1 MTWQS
6 YLEPRS
12 WSKVYP
18 ICSELD
24 SVLFYVF
31 IAEWNSINGCNR
43 KLVVS
48 ILLEKA
54 GLRVQW
60 SCHNIKN
67 KKIRKTTK
75 KLLDF
80 SVANKKKQPFG
91 WLVVLA
97 WDLFPNRYKLLIKK
111 KAQVQLH
118 CSWIGGKGALSS
130 VTTYTGSASN
140 MKCLPSVDCGKTE
153 KRTSTVGLS

>member
-24 SVLFYVF
+24 SVLFCVF
-31 IAEWNSINGCNR
+31 IAEWNSINGCNL

-111 KAQVQLH
+111 RHKYNFIA
-118 CSWIGGKGALSS
+118 
-130 VTTYTGSASN
+130 
-140 MKCLPSVDCGKTE
+140 
-153 KRTSTVGLS
+153 VGLEEKEHYQVSPLTQAQRVTWNVCPAWIVVRLKRELLQ